1 MTVLIHSTPGS
12 LRRVSMGFHRCN
24 WCREGIQGLQK
35 VPMDFLQCTNTS
47 PLSGPLQLELR
58 LLAVVGRLDF
68 GWLGK
73 HRRSARARSFGFW
86 HKVLKQ
92 HLYLHVYLSLNKE
105 P

>member
-1 MTVLIHSTPGS
+1 
-12 LRRVSMGFHRCN
+12 
-24 WCREGIQGLQK
+24 
-35 VPMDFLQCTNTS
+35 MDFLQCTNTS

-86 HKVLKQ
+86 HLKLGNKTWCVLKQ